1 MKQTES
7 IATGALTSAIVE
19 GIRNKKGH
27 RIVVVDMSELESAP
41 CRCFVIAEGTSNTQ
55 VAAIA
60 DEVEDYV
67 RKSVGDK
74 PIAIVGQDNAEWV
87 AIDYVDIIVHIFQPQ
102 TREFYDIE
110 HLWGDAKITMLP
122 NE

>member
-1 MKQTES
+1 MELKETIE
-7 IATGALTSAIVE
+7 TTALTKAIVE
-19 GIRNKKGH
+19 GIRNKKG
-27 RIVVVDMSELESAP
+27 RKIVLVDMGELESAP
-41 CRCFVIAEGTSNTQ
+41 CRYFVIAEGTSNTQ

-87 AIDYVDIIVHIFQPQ
+87 AIDYVDVIVHIFQPQ
-102 TREFYDIE
+102 IREFYDIE
-110 HLWGDAKITMLP
+110 HLWGDARITMFP
-122 NE
+122 DE

>member
-1 MKQTES
+1 MELKETIE
-7 IATGALTSAIVE
+7 TTALAKAIVE
-19 GIRNKKGH
+19 GIRNKKG
-27 RIVVVDMSELESAP
+27 RKIVLVDMGELESAP
-41 CRCFVIAEGTSNTQ
+41 CRYFVIAEGTSNTQ

-87 AIDYVDIIVHIFQPQ
+87 AIDYVDVIVHIFQPQ
-102 TREFYDIE
+102 IREFYDIE
-110 HLWGDAKITMLP
+110 HLWGDARITMFP
-122 NE
+122 DE